1 MLDAPKLLGLHSWRW
16 NKHGSKCALPG
27 VRVCAWKC
35 LFEQSLP
42 IICTFIPSFTSDA
55 FASSSSNSKRTLFQ
69 YLYADKSAQFDVFS
83 SNIRFYTF
91 IYDGKRL
98 FERHANKKTYIR
110 LYTFIYVLNR
120 VIKYALYT
128 HIYVFSKAGST
139 WKLSIAKFQPRKPLL
154 HRAIMHGA
162 QLELQISK
170 QYQKSIHFR
179 TLKIHKKTNASQ
191 SRSIFENVSTVE
203 MHENCHD

>member
-1 MLDAPKLLGLHSWRW
+1 MVRSLILKQISSTTRGIISGQHGILIWCWDSCAFGALWWIELLLAKFGCVILHFCYDDNVRFVYWLGALCWTPPKLLGLHSWRW
-16 NKHGSKCALPG
+16 NKHGSKCALPD

-55 FASSSSNSKRTLFQ
+55 FASSSSNSKRTLFLH
-69 YLYADKSAQFDVFS
+69 LYAAKSAQFDVFS

-110 LYTFIYVLNR
+110 LYTFIYV
-120 VIKYALYT
+120 
-128 HIYVFSKAGST
+128 
-139 WKLSIAKFQPRKPLL
+139 WKRFLGNS
-154 HRAIMHGA
+154 
-162 QLELQISK
+162 
-170 QYQKSIHFR
+170 
-179 TLKIHKKTNASQ
+179 
-191 SRSIFENVSTVE
+191 
-203 MHENCHD
+203 